1 MSEKIRNSSDF
12 KAVVTLGTG
21 GSELGPS
28 MVVKALAGFHDG
40 PMIHFVGNADPQ
52 SLYDV
57 LKLCD
62 PKSTLF
68 VVVSKSF

>member
-1 MSEKIRNSSDF
+1 
-12 KAVVTLGTG
+12 
-21 GSELGPS
+21 

-68 VVVSKSF
+68 VVVSKSFKPRKR